1 MSVSLHLKTALLLG
15 ILYGVLIAVGSLIAG
30 ESGIGWALGI
40 AALINFAMYFYS
52 DKMVLSMYHA
62 TQISAESHPR
72 IFNMVADLCEEADIP
87 MPKVYLIRSNNANA
101 FATGRNPE
109 HASIAFTSSIIQ
121 LLDEDE
127 LRAVA
132 AHELSHVKNRD
143 ILIGTIAATL
153 AMAISYAADMIRWSM
168 YWGRSSNDRKNS
180 HWLPVFLSVIFA
192 PLIATL
198 IRLAISRSRE
208 FLADESGAHLSHT
221 PLALASA
228 LEKIHGSPVME
239 GGESYAHASTAH
251 LFISNPFKASS
262 VLKIFSTHPPLEERV
277 KRLRSMAR

>member
-15 ILYGVLIAVGSLIAG
+15 VLYGILLGVGSLIAG
-30 ESGIGWALGI
+30 QTGIGWALGI
-40 AALINFAMYFYS
+40 ATVINFMMYFYS
-52 DKMVLSMYHA
+52 DKMVLAMYRA
-62 TQISAESHPR
+62 VPMTAENNPR
-72 IFNMVADLCEEADIP
+72 IFNMVADLCADADLP
-87 MPKVYLIRSNNANA
+87 MPKVYLINSNNANA

-109 HASIAFTSSIIQ
+109 HASIAFTSSIIK

-192 PLIATL
+192 PIIATL

-208 FLADESGAHLSHT
+208 FQADESGAHLCHT

-228 LEKIHGSPVME
+228 LEKIHGSPIME

-251 LFISNPFKASS
+251 TFISNPFKASS

-277 KRLRSMAR
+277 KRLRNMAR